1 MLKSAAKMDHART
14 CGTLL
19 NMKFLPDALKDEN
32 GIQKLAGLIRTYFRF
47 GGYHLQFNVC
57 DAETLRGAQ
66 REPEKYRNL
75 IVRVAGYSDYF
86 NAVGRSLQDEIIR
99 RTAHS

>member
-32 GIQKLAGLIRTYFRF
+32 GIQKLAGLIRTYFP
-47 GGYHLQFNVC
+47 
-57 DAETLRGAQ
+57 TLSKKPQKSHQKGMELPDPCRYFLRKLCGV
-66 REPEKYRNL
+66 L
-75 IVRVAGYSDYF
+75 VAYF
-86 NAVGRSLQDEIIR
+86 ILS
-99 RTAHS
+99 